1 MAVKSIADIMGA
13 VQQKVGEDTDDA
25 TLELIGDLQDTLSD
39 FEARAKDS
47 TDWKTKYEQND
58 AEWRKKYRDRFF
70 SGSGDDSSDDEGE
83 DDTPKPLRFE
93 DLFK

>member
-1 MAVKSIADIMGA
+1 MAVKSIADIMSA

-25 TLELIGDLQDTLSD
+25 TLELIGDLQDTLTD
-39 FEARAKDS
+39 FETRTKDN
-47 TDWKTKYEQND
+47 TNWKNKYDELD
-58 AEWRKKYRDRFF
+58 ANWRKKYRDRFF

-83 DDTPKPLRFE
+83 EDTPKPLRFE